1 MTNASQA
8 PIAATRHA
16 IPVLDSTISY
26 VEAGTQGPTVLLL
39 HGNPTSSHIWRN
51 IIPRIAP
58 VARCIAPDLIGY
70 GQSGKPDIAYRF
82 ADQVRYLDAFIAALG
97 LDRLVIL
104 AQDWGTALAFHHA
117 SRRPQSMLGLAFMEF
132 IRPFAD
138 WDSFHQRPQAHELFK
153 AFRTPGQGEK
163 LILDDNIFIE
173 RILPGS
179 VLRQLA
185 PEEMEAYRQ
194 PFPTPASRRP
204 ILALP
209 RELPIAGE
217 PADVFAV
224 STADHA
230 ALRASTY
237 PKLLFS
243 GDPGALISPEQAREF
258 AAGLMDCRLVE
269 LGPGAHYLQEDHPI
283 SIGDAVRDWLIEIG
297 VAQAPKICGQQA
309 AAF

>member
-1 MTNASQA
+1 MTDGSQA
-8 PIAATRHA
+8 TITATRHEL
-16 IPVLDSTISY
+16 PVLDSTMSY
-26 VEAGTQGPTVLLL
+26 VEAGGQGPTVLLL
-39 HGNPTSSHIWRN
+39 HGNPTSSYIWRN

-58 VARCIAPDLIGY
+58 LARCIAPDLIGY

-82 ADQVRYLDAFIAALG
+82 ADQVRYLDTFIAALR

-138 WDSFHQRPQAHELFK
+138 WGSFHQRPQARELFK
-153 AFRTPGQGEK
+153 AFRTPGQGET
-163 LILDDNIFIE
+163 LILDDNVFIE

-179 VLRQLA
+179 VLRQMA
-185 PEEMEAYRQ
+185 PEELAAYRQ

-204 ILALP
+204 ILSLP
-209 RELPIAGE
+209 RDLPIAGE
-217 PADVFAV
+217 PADVFAI

-258 AAGLMDCRLVE
+258 AAGLSNCRLVE
-269 LGPGAHYLQEDHPI
+269 LGPGAHYLQEDHPVA
-283 SIGDAVRDWLIEIG
+283 IGDAVRDWLIEIG
-297 VAQAPKICGQQA
+297 VAQAPENRGQQA
-309 AAF
+309 AAC